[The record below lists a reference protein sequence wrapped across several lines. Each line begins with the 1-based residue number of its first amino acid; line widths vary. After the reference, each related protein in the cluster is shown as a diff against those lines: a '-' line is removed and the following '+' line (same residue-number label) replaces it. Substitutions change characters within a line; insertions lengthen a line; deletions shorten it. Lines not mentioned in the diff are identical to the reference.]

1 MKVRLYEALDRLV
14 LRWMDAVVCVSE
26 AQAVKVRRTRARPEN
41 IQVIKNAVSLEQFGK
56 ADSRCRRELEA
67 LFPTPPRRI
76 VGAAGRL
83 SSEKGFDK
91 LVEAAASV
99 VKTNPEVCFV
109 VFGEGPLRAALT
121 RSIANLNLCSHF
133 VLPGFRADLEKVL
146 PHFDLVA
153 LPSYTEGLPVI
164 VLEALAARVP
174 VVATA
179 VGGVPEVI
187 EDGISGCLVP
197 PGDATALAQHC
208 DDAS

>member
-1 MKVRLYEALDRLV
+1 M
-14 LRWMDAVVCVSE
+14 
-26 AQAVKVRRTRARPEN
+26 P
-41 IQVIKNAVSLEQFGK
+41 
-56 ADSRCRRELEA
+56 
-67 LFPTPPRRI
+67 
-76 VGAAGRL
+76 
-83 SSEKGFDK
+83 
-91 LVEAAASV
+91 
-99 VKTNPEVCFV
+99 
-109 VFGEGPLRAALT
+109 LT

-197 PGDATALAQHC
+197 PGDATALVQHC